1 MCTNDVSQ
9 LALCVYLEEK
19 YEDNEVSIQCDL
31 CLLAHAVTGSA
42 VDESIRINRSFVRSF
57 ARAPTLA
64 HSLRLEILVHQ
75 NLFFLVKSKGKV

>member
-42 VDESIRINRSFVRSF
+42 VDESIRINRSLVR
-57 ARAPTLA
+57 PLA

-75 NLFFLVKSKGKV
+75 ILFFLVKSKGKV